1 MKLKTKEQ
9 IMMEE
14 IEIAS
19 VRIPRLL
26 EELKN
31 GERDREDF
39 MHELTK
45 ASSILKEKCDELAN
59 HQERLITL

>member
-19 VRIPRLL
+19 ARIPSLL

-31 GERDREDF
+31 GERDRENF
-39 MHELTK
+39 MHEITK
-45 ASSILKEKCDELAN
+45 ASSILKDKCDELVN
-59 HQERLITL
+59 HQERLITI